1 MGSVVLKWLA
11 VVSILTLAGVL
22 SGCGSTGAT
31 GSGTTVTP
39 PPPPTPGTA
48 NLSVFVKDAAAD
60 NVLAFKVDVT
70 SVAVTDSTGKSTTLS
85 TTPLTFELRHLE
97 LAPTIA
103 LEAGN
108 LPSGGYNTLNLTL
121 ANPSLI
127 VNSAGT
133 PTATTPQMTATSVA
147 IPLSSFSLPSGG
159 TQGLSLD
166 FDLQASIT
174 QNASGTYVINPVIH
188 EAAVAP
194 GSSGMQLVDTVGKI
208 TALPAS
214 PASSFDFQASSAA
227 TAARI
232 VTDANTVF
240 DASIGKFS
248 SLQVGQYVEVEGT
261 LQNDGTF
268 LAKYVELSASN
279 PLLRVGGVVS
289 AIQKDATG
297 NPTGINLVVQN

>member
-11 VVSILTLAGVL
+11 VVSILILGVVL

-31 GSGTTVTP
+31 SNNTTAP
-39 PPPPTPGTA
+39 APPTPGTA

-85 TTPLTFELRHLE
+85 TTPLTFEMRHLE

-103 LEAGN
+103 LQAGS

-133 PTATTPQMTATSVA
+133 PTAATPQMTATSVA

-159 TQGLSLD
+159 TEGLALD

-188 EAAVAP
+188 GAAVAP
-194 GSSGMQLVDTVGKI
+194 GSPGMQLVDTVGKI
-208 TALPAS
+208 TALPTS
-214 PASSFDFQASSAA
+214 PASSFDFLSNNAA
-227 TAARI
+227 TTARI

-268 LAKYVELSASN
+268 LAKYIELSASN

-289 AIQKDATG
+289 AVQKDATG
-297 NPTGINLVVQN
+297 NPTSINLVVQN